1 MLPFSAIGPLGHAR
15 AEPIGDGTLWRAFLV
30 GREEDPTYHETRPL
44 AVEAARILSG
54 TVSLR

>member
-30 GREEDPTYHETRPL
+30 GREEDLTYYEGRPQ

>member
-15 AEPIGDGTLWRAFLV
+15 AEPIGDGTLWRS
-30 GREEDPTYHETRPL
+30 RPQ